1 MSHKIPCEII
11 RDLMPLY
18 VDGLTSEATDWEV
31 KGHLE
36 ECEPCR
42 LVYERMKQEVKGEGA
57 APQEGGNG
65 IDYLKKVRKRNI
77 RNVVAGAAAVF
88 LVMTA
93 ALVVKL
99 FILGY
104 PTDSYIVTYTN
115 INDNRVQTGG
125 TFYGSAAVFS
135 RYKLVPGADG
145 TDELVV
151 YACLPS
157 FWNRSGTFNLD
168 MALPADGRQMDLNGI
183 TVKGD
188 GTIISKLANELY
200 QARNPY
206 IGDASADGKLAGIAG
221 IGRTLGS
228 YKNELQTTSEPYGW
242 TLNFEDSVANSAVF
256 EEKMKTYSCLLIAL
270 TGNLGQVTWNYTVES
285 AEGQLQ
291 RSGTMTENQCSDY
304 AGAPIK
310 SFAESPEEVQ
320 KLCELLGIS
329 G

>member
-57 APQEGGNG
+57 AP
-65 IDYLKKVRKRNI
+65 
-77 RNVVAGAAAVF
+77 VF

-93 ALVVKL
+93 ALFVKL

-135 RYKLVPGADG
+135 RYKLVPGTDG

-151 YACLPS
+151 YACLH
-157 FWNRSGTFNLD
+157 SGTG
-168 MALPADGRQMDLNGI
+168 AAHSIWICHCPR
-183 TVKGD
+183 
-188 GTIISKLANELY
+188 
-200 QARNPY
+200 
-206 IGDASADGKLAGIAG
+206 
-221 IGRTLGS
+221 
-228 YKNELQTTSEPYGW
+228 
-242 TLNFEDSVANSAVF
+242 VAV
-256 EEKMKTYSCLLIAL
+256 
-270 TGNLGQVTWNYTVES
+270 
-285 AEGQLQ
+285 
-291 RSGTMTENQCSDY
+291 R
-304 AGAPIK
+304 
-310 SFAESPEEVQ
+310 
-320 KLCELLGIS
+320 
-329 G
+329 